1 VTADGAKTVKM
12 RLARETKN
20 CFVFEGDDE
29 HVDGLYVAKTL
40 WAEAPAAITVTVE
53 AVPA

>member
-1 VTADGAKTVKM
+1 MTGPKTVTL
-12 RLARETKN
+12 RFARETKN
-20 CFVFEGDDE
+20 CFVFAGDDE
-29 HVDGLYVAKTL
+29 HVDGLYVAKSL